1 MLKMKSSVETIM
13 RSCRSYGEDEKL
25 CKGYDEDDSSV
36 EAMMRMIAMMM
47 LKTA

>member
-13 RSCRSYGEDEKL
+13 RSCRSYDEDLKL
-25 CKGYDEDDSSV
+25 CRGYDEDDSSV
-36 EAMMRMIAMMM
+36 EAMMM